1 MKKFL
6 FTLASLFVASSA
18 FANSYFF
25 MDKVEITEDMVGQ
38 EITLT
43 VGADFRELVSAFE
56 LWITMPEGLEV
67 VDFETGADMK
77 GMKYYNVRGREM
89 SVDAAVTTI
98 DMMHFVGITSATTT
112 GYYQDETGTW
122 VPYGAI
128 KWLPGVYEE
137 MIILYVQVNAVPTE
151 DVTLRTEPGCGQDPR
166 ADQYGGRAVPEG
178 GANLPWGERL
188 PEDTPT
194 LKDCESPSVMGATGE
209 NGTYYIQITP
219 DPATDGALQYTVDV
233 EPVSTETID
242 GIVYLYYN
250 RGAEDVTVHVEAWTN
265 EGTEYNASEKEIKD
279 IVVPKLPQVATPVVT
294 FTGGNGTI
302 YVSATC
308 ATEGATV
315 VLYDPEG
322 NAVDMPAEVNYDI
335 YEGYDAT
342 WTATATA
349 PNMLPSATGENHIVI
364 AADQKAT
371 VESPSIMGY
380 NDEDGVHFNIVITPD
395 PATDGVLEF
404 TADPMPG
411 AKAETLVYTRGDADY
426 TVHVEARTKE
436 GATCQ
441 ASDWEIKDITVPALG
456 KTAKPS
462 VTYSYENGELNV
474 WAYGSDDDA
483 VYTLYCDGVE
493 YTGEMPITFDIYEGY
508 NHTWTATALAPNKQV
523 SDLSDPCVINIPA
536 EQKVYTTPDPVI
548 GEPVVVDDNTVTVTV
563 TGQGNIVVTVTTYDE
578 NGNAVTETYTGRDEV
593 VVPFTRGENDEFV
606 QISATATADLPEG
619 YDVVAPGQ
627 ATEPYVVI
635 PAKPVVPQTAMPDYT
650 ITEGVSS
657 YVYLTDENGN
667 IIYAPDGKPAAAL
680 DENGNRIID
689 ENGHWKEV
697 TFTNMD
703 EDDAVIEY
711 RIDGGEWF
719 VWDGEPLNFANDGTY
734 VVEVRATAA
743 GKTVSEVNTVT
754 VVITPKTGV
763 NELVNGKA
771 VAGVRYF
778 NMAGQEM
785 QEANGVTI
793 VVTTYT
799 DGTTSAVKVMK

>member
-56 LWITMPEGLEV
+56 LWITMPEGLEI
-67 VDFETGADMK
+67 VDFEVGADMK
-77 GMKYYNVRGREM
+77 GMKYYNQRGREN
-89 SVDAAVTTI
+89 SIDASVTTL
-98 DMMHFVGITSATTT
+98 DNMHFVGITSATTT
-112 GYYQDETGTW
+112 GYYQLEDGTW
-122 VPYGAI
+122 APYGAI

-137 MIILYVQVNAVPTE
+137 MIILYVEVNAVPTG
-151 DVTLRTEPGCGQDPR
+151 DVVIRTEPGCGQDPR

-178 GANLPWGERL
+178 GATLPWGERL
-188 PEDTPT
+188 PDDVTPEPAPVPTFSVVDGKLYAECADHEVVLMLDGTVVENPYPLPAATFEDQV
-194 LKDCESPSVMGATGE
+194 LNFSA
-209 NGTYYIQITP
+209 
-219 DPATDGALQYTVDV
+219 YTV
-233 EPVSTETID
+233 
-242 GIVYLYYN
+242 
-250 RGAEDVTVHVEAWTN
+250 A
-265 EGTEYNASEKEIKD
+265 NADDSE
-279 IVVPKLPQVATPVVT
+279 
-294 FTGGNGTI
+294 N
-302 YVSATC
+302 S
-308 ATEGATV
+308 
-315 VLYDPEG
+315 
-322 NAVDMPAEVNYDI
+322 
-335 YEGYDAT
+335 
-342 WTATATA
+342 
-349 PNMLPSATGENHIVI
+349 
-364 AADQKAT
+364 AT
-371 VESPSIMGY
+371 VEYPVTIAAKEDAKAPAPAFRVEDGKLYAESNEGLEVVMMKDGVACENPYTLPTENPSYTEDIVLNFTAYALADGENYNINSDNATYTFTLEHQTKKTCDSPSIMIIDRT
-380 NDEDGVHFNIVITPD
+380 DETVTIGIFPD
-395 PATDGVLEF
+395 ENTDGELEYE
-404 TADPMPG
+404 ANPAPG
-411 AKAETLVYTRGDADY
+411 AKATELVYTRGDADY
-426 TVHVEARTKE
+426 TVNVKARTKE
-436 GATCQ
+436 GATYQ
-441 ASDWEIKDITVPALG
+441 ASDWAEENITIPAKPAPEVT
-456 KTAKPS
+456 KTPS
-462 VTYSYENGELNV
+462 VTYSYENGELTV

-493 YTGEMPITFDIYEGY
+493 YTGEMPITYDIYEGY
-508 NHTWTATALAPNKQV
+508 NHTWTATAIAPGKTV
-523 SDLSDPCVINIPA
+523 SEMSADCVINIPA

-667 IIYAPDGKPAAAL
+667 IIYAPDGKPAAAV

-689 ENGHWKEV
+689 VNGHWKEV

-703 EDDAVIEY
+703 EADAVIEFSY
-711 RIDGGEWF
+711 DGETWY

-734 VVEVRATAA
+734 VIYVRATAT
-743 GKTVSEVNTVT
+743 GKTVSDVNTVT
-754 VVITPKTGV
+754 VVITPKTSV
-763 NELVNGKA
+763 DELVNGKA

-799 DGTTSAVKVMK
+799 DGTTSAVKVIK

>member
-56 LWITMPEGLEV
+56 LWITPPEGVEV
-67 VDFETGADMK
+67 VDFEPGEDMLGMQYYTQRGAS
-77 GMKYYNVRGREM
+77 RT
-89 SVDAAVTTI
+89 VDASVTTL
-98 DMMHFVGITSATTT
+98 DNMHFVGITSATTT
-112 GYYQDETGTW
+112 GYYQLEDGTW
-122 VPYGAI
+122 APYGAI

-137 MIILYVQVNAVPTE
+137 MIILYVQVNAVPTG
-151 DVTLRTEPGCGQDPR
+151 DFMIRTEPGCGQDPR

-250 RGAEDVTVHVEAWTN
+250 RGAEDVPVHVEAWTN
-265 EGTEYNASEKEIKD
+265 EGAEYNASEKEIKD
-279 IVVPKLPQVATPVVT
+279 IVVPKLPQVATPNVT
-294 FTGGNGTI
+294 YTMGENSITI
-302 YVSATC
+302 SASC
-308 ATEGATV
+308 DTEGATV

-322 NAVDMPAEVNYDI
+322 NPVANPTTVNYDP
-335 YEGYDAT
+335 YVGYDAT

-349 PNMLPSATGENHIVI
+349 PNMLASETGENHIVI
-364 AADQKAT
+364 EAMQKAT
-371 VESPSIMGY
+371 VDSPSIMITDRT
-380 NDEDGVHFNIVITPD
+380 DETITISIYPD
-395 PATDGVLEF
+395 PATDGELEYEA
-404 TADPMPG
+404 TPAPG
-411 AKAETLVYTRGDADY
+411 AKATDLVYTRGDADY
-426 TVHVEARTKE
+426 TVHVKARTLE
-436 GATCQ
+436 GPTCL
-441 ASDWEIKDITVPALG
+441 ASDWEEKDFTIEAKPAPEVT
-456 KTAKPS
+456 KTPS

-493 YTGEMPITFDIYEGY
+493 YTGEMPITYDIYEGY
-508 NHTWTATALAPNKQV
+508 NHTWTATAIAPGKTV
-523 SDLSDPCVINIPA
+523 SEMSADCVINIPA
-536 EQKVYTTPDPVI
+536 EPKVYTTPDPVI
-548 GEPVVVDDNTVTVTV
+548 GEPVVNDNNVTVPV
-563 TGQGNIVVTVTTYDE
+563 TGEGHIVVTVTMGTETLTFEGDNSVNVVIPRGTEDDFAIINAVATAPLPAGYDEVMPGRATSDLIDIPALPKQTVAPTITQKDGKSEWDDDGNLTYDGHFVTITITNNDEEDVVIEYSYDGVNWATYNGPFNITE
-578 NGNAVTETYTGRDEV
+578 NGDYVIYAR
-593 VVPFTRGENDEFV
+593 
-606 QISATATADLPEG
+606 ATADGRP
-619 YDVVAPGQ
+619 
-627 ATEPYVVI
+627 
-635 PAKPVVPQTAMPDYT
+635 
-650 ITEGVSS
+650 
-657 YVYLTDENGN
+657 
-667 IIYAPDGKPAAAL
+667 
-680 DENGNRIID
+680 
-689 ENGHWKEV
+689 
-697 TFTNMD
+697 
-703 EDDAVIEY
+703 
-711 RIDGGEWF
+711 
-719 VWDGEPLNFANDGTY
+719 
-734 VVEVRATAA
+734 
-743 GKTVSEVNTVT
+743 VSEVVSVPVHVT
-754 VVITPKTGV
+754 PATGV
-763 NELVNGKA
+763 VELVNGKA

-799 DGTTSAVKVMK
+799 DGTTSAVKVIK